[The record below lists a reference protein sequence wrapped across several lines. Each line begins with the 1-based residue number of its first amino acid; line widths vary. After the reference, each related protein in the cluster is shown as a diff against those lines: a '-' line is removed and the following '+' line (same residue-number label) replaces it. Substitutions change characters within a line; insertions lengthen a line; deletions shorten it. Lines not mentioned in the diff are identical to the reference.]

1 MKQARNSDSKTDV
14 EMSNRISGTDLSSE
28 TLWHIFWVT
37 LCNVHANVIQATNNK
52 RIRYE
57 ITEVWISF
65 VVPHTHCLP
74 YSYAMLQ
81 LKGMQEFTGD
91 GCTHGQAWVAIFNR
105 STTCM
110 DPHSH
115 FPLPTPCSAYVSLGF
130 PRTRPE
136 RDTGSTTY
144 LTVAGS
150 EPHSVANLHPVS
162 PVKSHVQDFFS
173 LRNEA
178 SFLNWKTWIIDQ

>member
-1 MKQARNSDSKTDV
+1 MCNHKSQKILCSPTHTL
-14 EMSNRISGTDLSSE
+14 GLSYLY
-28 TLWHIFWVT
+28 TM
-37 LCNVHANVIQATNNK
+37 
-52 RIRYE
+52 
-57 ITEVWISF
+57 
-65 VVPHTHCLP
+65 P
-74 YSYAMLQ
+74 Q
-81 LKGMQEFTGD
+81 LKDMQEFTGD

-115 FPLPTPCSAYVSLGF
+115 FSLTHTLTKCICKPGF

-136 RDTGSTTY
+136 RDTGSTTSY

-150 EPHSVANLHPVS
+150 MPHSVANLHPVS

-178 SFLNWKTWIIDQ
+178 SFQSWKTWIFDQ

>member
-1 MKQARNSDSKTDV
+1 MFFHVAHHMYWQLMQTFRWPQNLRPKCWFS
-14 EMSNRISGTDLSSE
+14 L
-28 TLWHIFWVT
+28 
-37 LCNVHANVIQATNNK
+37 
-52 RIRYE
+52 IRYQC
-57 ITEVWISF
+57 VGYHHRSPKWF
-65 VVPHTHCLP
+65 WLP
-74 YSYAMLQ
+74 YSYANLQ

-144 LTVAGS
+144 LTVVGS

>member
-1 MKQARNSDSKTDV
+1 MKGYACSTVQALQSMIRDKLTGGRVDKQTFARWTNTMNNHKLIWYC
-14 EMSNRISGTDLSSE
+14 MLSSF
-28 TLWHIFWVT
+28 TMP
-37 LCNVHANVIQATNNK
+37 QD
-52 RIRYE
+52 
-57 ITEVWISF
+57 
-65 VVPHTHCLP
+65 
-74 YSYAMLQ
+74 
-81 LKGMQEFTGD
+81 MQEFTGD